1 MLTSEKRKR
10 PRGRRG
16 GGRSRMA
23 ITVGRELSGW
33 QSDPLA
39 AVFGRLAPN
48 PDRTLEE
55 HSGEGLQ
62 LYNEMLRK
70 DSQLALCFR
79 LRALNV
85 TAQGWRVAPGG
96 ESRADLELADWV
108 GRVLEDVEGFHLS
121 RGQFFRG
128 VSHGFAPA
136 EIMFEARPEGCVGIV
151 GFRNRDPERFRFDRE
166 GNLVLVGL
174 AGADEKAMP
183 RDKFI
188 LNTWGADE
196 TPYGRGLLAQLYPL
210 WYFKNNAVKELVRFI
225 EKFGAPYLW
234 ANYPLGT
241 SGTEQDALLGVL
253 QRMQGNSVGI
263 GPEGTEIKI
272 TEVGRAGV
280 IEVFRFIIQ
289 EYVDRQYAKAIL
301 GQTLSTESESGT
313 FALARFQEK
322 SQQHILED
330 DSLWQQEQLD
340 RVIRTLVDLNF
351 GPPESGRYPR
361 FRIPYEE
368 EKDMAAYL
376 GAVSTAVNDLGL
388 RVPEAWLRGQIG
400 VPAPLAEEACLAGRS
415 GEDKKPEI
423 DPEEETDNKQPQ
435 DRGEED
441 GKAGA

>member
-1 MLTSEKRKR
+1 MSIH
-10 PRGRRG
+10 
-16 GGRSRMA
+16 M
-23 ITVGRELSGW
+23 GRELTGW
-33 QSDPLA
+33 QSDPLS

-55 HSGEGLQ
+55 HSAEGLQ

-85 TAQGWRVAPGG
+85 TAQGWRVVPANEG
-96 ESRADLELADWV
+96 RADIELSDWIGQALES
-108 GRVLEDVEGFHLS
+108 VEGFHLS

-128 VSHGFAPA
+128 ISHGFAPA
-136 EIMFEARPEGCVGIV
+136 EIIFERRADGLVGIS

-166 GNLVLVGL
+166 DNLVLVGPGGVQQTKL
-174 AGADEKAMP
+174 P
-183 RDKFI
+183 RDKFV
-188 LNTWGADE
+188 LNTWGSDE

-234 ANYPLGT
+234 ANYPRGT
-241 SGTEQDALLGVL
+241 SGAEQDALLDVL
-253 QRMQGNSVGI
+253 RRMQGNSVGI

-272 TEVGRAGV
+272 TEVGRQGV

-289 EYVDRQYAKAIL
+289 DYVDRQYAKAVL

-313 FALARFQEK
+313 YALARFQEK

-330 DSLWQQEQLD
+330 DSLWQQEQMD
-340 RVIRTLVDLNF
+340 RVIRTLVDINF

-361 FRIPYEE
+361 FRIPCEE
-368 EKDMAAYL
+368 EKDLQAYL

-388 RVPEAWLRGQIG
+388 RVPEAWLRGQVG
-400 VPAPLAEEACLAGRS
+400 VPAPLADEACLAGRGNGS
-415 GEDKKPEI
+415 GAEI
-423 DPEEETDNKQPQ
+423 QQNHFQQE
-435 DRGEED
+435 GEKN
-441 GKAGA
+441 GQAAA